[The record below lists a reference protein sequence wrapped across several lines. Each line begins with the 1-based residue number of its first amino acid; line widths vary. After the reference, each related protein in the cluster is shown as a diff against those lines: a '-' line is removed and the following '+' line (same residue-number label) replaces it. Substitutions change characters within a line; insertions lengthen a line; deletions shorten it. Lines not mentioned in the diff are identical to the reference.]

1 MGQGVIR
8 DVLLATRDDKGRVT
22 ITGQLARAGETLT
35 LEGYI
40 ITYIPA

>member
-1 MGQGVIR
+1 MGQGIIRNVI
-8 DVLLATRDDKGRVT
+8 LT
-22 ITGQLARAGETLT
+22 ISGQLARAGETLT